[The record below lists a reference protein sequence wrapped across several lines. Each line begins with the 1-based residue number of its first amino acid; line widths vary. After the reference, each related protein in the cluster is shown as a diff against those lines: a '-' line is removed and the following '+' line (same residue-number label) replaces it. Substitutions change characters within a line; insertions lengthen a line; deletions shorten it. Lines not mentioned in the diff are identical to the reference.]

1 MMLMHCLSHIHRKQV
16 PMDKKFIYTIWSV
29 VGIVLLGV
37 IFPALVI
44 KDNYI
49 VYQIVGTTL
58 LLIIFGANEYFKYME
73 LAKMKNQISSSL
85 DENNSE
91 LKENL
96 EYQERLNSILYEVT
110 VKLAEDPAD
119 ERAVLDFILEKA
131 IQAIPDGEYGSILTK
146 SDQNLYVF
154 AACYGYD
161 FNALRSIKFK
171 KEETFMWIGTG
182 GNPTAPVIVRNI
194 ADFNRT
200 RLNPETYQQH
210 LDVVKFQAKSV
221 ISAPIY
227 IDSQLY
233 AILNIDSLK
242 ANAFTDNDLNL
253 ARFLTTHISFIL
265 KNRQLL
271 EKAYYL
277 SMFDKLTNI
286 YNRTYFEDVFYDFQ
300 AKAFSHNKKFTLV
313 LMDLN
318 YLKKINDTY
327 GHILGDTAL
336 KTFADGVKKHLNA
349 GDVFARYGGDEFIAL
364 IDNVTTEKTKAKFE
378 AIASYFEHVNI
389 EYNGALIPVQFSYG
403 IAEAPGESMILD
415 ILVKIADERM
425 YDNKSY
431 LKNRNLADP
440 RFSLIR

>member
-1 MMLMHCLSHIHRKQV
+1 
-16 PMDKKFIYTIWSV
+16 MDKKFIYTIWSV
-29 VGIVLLGV
+29 VGIVLVGV
-37 IFPALVI
+37 ILPALVVER
-44 KDNYI
+44 NYI

-58 LLIIFGANEYFKYME
+58 LLTIFGANEYFKYTE
-73 LAKMKNQISSSL
+73 LSKMKNQISSSL
-85 DENNSE
+85 DENNTE
-91 LKENL
+91 LRENL
-96 EYQERLNSILYEVT
+96 DYQERLNSILYEVT
-110 VKLAEDPAD
+110 IKLAEDPAD

-131 IQAIPDGEYGSILTK
+131 IQAIPDGEFGSILTRNE
-146 SDQNLYVF
+146 QNLFTF
-154 AACYGYD
+154 AASYGYD
-161 FNALRSIKFK
+161 FNALRTLKFK
-171 KEETFMWIGTG
+171 KEETFMWIGAG
-182 GNPTAPVIVRNI
+182 GKPTVPVIVRNI
-194 ADFNRT
+194 TDFNRT
-200 RLNPETYQQH
+200 RLSPETYQQH
-210 LDVVKFQAKSV
+210 LDVVKVQAKSV

-227 IDSQLY
+227 IDGQIY
-233 AILNIDSLK
+233 GILNIDSLK
-242 ANAFTDNDLNL
+242 ENAFTENDLNL
-253 ARFLTTHISFIL
+253 SRFLTTHISFIL

-300 AKAFSHNKKFTLV
+300 AKAFSHNKKFVLV

-336 KTFADGVKKHLNA
+336 RTFADGVKKHLNA
-349 GDVFARYGGDEFIAL
+349 SDVFARYGGDEFIAL

-425 YDNKSY
+425 YENKNY
-431 LKNRNLADP
+431 LKTRNQEDP
-440 RFSLIR
+440 RFSTIR